1 MCNKTSVIKVFKKIV
16 LGKRMETWIADS
28 YLGQGVRFLPGSRWG
43 LSGGQGLEVVLKLIL
58 TPLQKQ

>member
-1 MCNKTSVIKVFKKIV
+1 
-16 LGKRMETWIADS
+16 METWIADS